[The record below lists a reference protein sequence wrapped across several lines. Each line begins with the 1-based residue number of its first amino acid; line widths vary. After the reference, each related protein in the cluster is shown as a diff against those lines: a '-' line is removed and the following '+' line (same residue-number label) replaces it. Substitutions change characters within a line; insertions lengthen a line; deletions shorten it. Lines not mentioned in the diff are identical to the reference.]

1 MPAFNIPLILDQV
14 CETLKT
20 AGVNATIDP
29 RNLNPPCAWVAA
41 QTLPVARRTMCGD
54 MPMKVGIYLIA
65 GDAGVPEAYAT
76 LNDLLLK
83 ALTVLEQDGEIDLAT
98 SVSVP
103 SGGGPLPAFYFTI
116 TTDSN

>member
-1 MPAFNIPLILDQV
+1 MAALNIPLILDSV
-14 CETLKT
+14 VETLRI
-20 AGVNATIDP
+20 AGVDATVDP
-29 RNLNPPCAWVAA
+29 RNLNPPCAWVSA
-41 QTLPVARRTMCGD
+41 QSLPTGQRTMCGD

-65 GDAGVPEAYAT
+65 GDSGVPEAYAA

-103 SGGGPLPAFYFTI
+103 TGGGPLPAFYFTI
-116 TTDSN
+116 TTDSS